1 MHACRGQRLISDIFL
16 HSYST
21 CFQDKVLKTNAS
33 IHSSLWEWWHSLPG
47 VFIITKIFRYFLI
60 WCLIFNFT
68 LTSEKKNMIILTCDN
83 YYILLYYK
91 QSHSWEIFPHICDCS
106 RCFFVILERWWV
118 CGNAW
123 ECGSLY
129 WWVGL
134 AELSNNPYKGSMSED
149 VNSSVNFDSF
159 VFCKLYISS
168 IVFYYF
174 SFVFFKMFLK
184 QLIISQGKLISKSV

>member
-1 MHACRGQRLISDIFL
+1 MLLYIQAFENDGIHFQGFLSLQRFLDIFL
-16 HSYST
+16 FGAWFSISLSL
-21 CFQDKVLKTNAS
+21 LK
-33 IHSSLWEWWHSLPG
+33 
-47 VFIITKIFRYFLI
+47 
-60 WCLIFNFT
+60 
-68 LTSEKKNMIILTCDN
+68 KKNMIILTCDN